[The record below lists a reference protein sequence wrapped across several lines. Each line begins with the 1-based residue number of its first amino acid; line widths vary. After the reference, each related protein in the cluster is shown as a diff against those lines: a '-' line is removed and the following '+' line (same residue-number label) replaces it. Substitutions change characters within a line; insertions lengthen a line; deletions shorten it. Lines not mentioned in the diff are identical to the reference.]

1 MDYELTSYINPKW
14 PERVYYKATFMNETY
29 HHTDK
34 AIVNTWLREKII
46 DIPNEAIKQRLTE
59 KAIDAFYKK

>member
-34 AIVNTWLREKII
+34 AIVNTWLREKLLN
-46 DIPNEAIKQRLTE
+46 NEYYIKKQRLTE